1 MGAPGQDIGAWVDT
15 RRAFKISPSK
25 IAERIKRS
33 RQHVHILELKRRA
46 RTPLATAY
54 IAAVREE
61 IKLCDS

>member
-1 MGAPGQDIGAWVDT
+1 MGIDIGAWVDT
-15 RRAFKISPSK
+15 RRALKIPPTK

-46 RTPLATAY
+46 RLPLATAY

-61 IKLCDS
+61 IRNV